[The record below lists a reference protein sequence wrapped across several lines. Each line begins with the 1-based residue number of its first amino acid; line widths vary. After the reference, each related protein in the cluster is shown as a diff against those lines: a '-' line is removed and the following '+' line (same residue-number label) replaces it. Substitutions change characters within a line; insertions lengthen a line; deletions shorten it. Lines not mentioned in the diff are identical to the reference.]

1 MGTLGFVCPTTGREV
16 DTGIEV
22 DSLSFTSL
30 HSEQLGCPECLE
42 THQLS
47 LIKVWVADTGPAR
60 ADRVI
65 SIASAG
71 SYFNAPGTGVH
82 EVGCHGKIRSGRLGS
97 VARPITHV
105 CTSSDQDTVA

>member
-47 LIKVWVADTGPAR
+47 LIKVWVAEMGQHEPSDLALT
-60 ADRVI
+60 VHLI
-65 SIASAG
+65 SAFRGSNRSA
-71 SYFNAPGTGVH
+71 
-82 EVGCHGKIRSGRLGS
+82 
-97 VARPITHV
+97 VARLTRRLEHLGAVPAIGPFIFGFAQSRH
-105 CTSSDQDTVA
+105 C

>member
-16 DTGIEV
+16 YTGIEV

-47 LIKVWVADTGPAR
+47 ERFG
-60 ADRVI
+60 
-65 SIASAG
+65 
-71 SYFNAPGTGVH
+71 
-82 EVGCHGKIRSGRLGS
+82 
-97 VARPITHV
+97 
-105 CTSSDQDTVA
+105 

>member
-1 MGTLGFVCPTTGREV
+1 MLALDYLLVASYPARLIVGHARSGRTRMGTLGFVCPTTGRKV

-47 LIKVWVADTGPAR
+47 LIKVWVAETGPPEPA
-60 ADRVI
+60 
-65 SIASAG
+65 
-71 SYFNAPGTGVH
+71 
-82 EVGCHGKIRSGRLGS
+82 E
-97 VARPITHV
+97 
-105 CTSSDQDTVA
+105 

>member
-47 LIKVWVADTGPAR
+47 LIKVWVADTGPPEPA
-60 ADRVI
+60 A
-65 SIASAG
+65 
-71 SYFNAPGTGVH
+71 
-82 EVGCHGKIRSGRLGS
+82 E
-97 VARPITHV
+97 
-105 CTSSDQDTVA
+105 

>member
-47 LIKVWVADTGPAR
+47 LIKVWVAETGPP
-60 ADRVI
+60 DFVI
-65 SIASAG
+65 SPLSILLISAFSGLDPASG
-71 SYFNAPGTGVH
+71 CRTTGNPPGAPG
-82 EVGCHGKIRSGRLGS
+82 
-97 VARPITHV
+97 A
-105 CTSSDQDTVA
+105 TSH

>member
-47 LIKVWVADTGPAR
+47 LIKIWVGRHESAR
-60 ADRVI
+60 AGRVI

-71 SYFNAPGTGVH
+71 
-82 EVGCHGKIRSGRLGS
+82 
-97 VARPITHV
+97 
-105 CTSSDQDTVA
+105 

>member
-47 LIKVWVADTGPAR
+47 LIKACSRPAR
-60 ADRVI
+60 AARV
-65 SIASAG
+65 SSPLFSRASGKQTSASA
-71 SYFNAPGTGVH
+71 STQSKVP
-82 EVGCHGKIRSGRLGS
+82 
-97 VARPITHV
+97 
-105 CTSSDQDTVA
+105 TSALPAS

>member
-30 HSEQLGCPECLE
+30 RSEQLGCPECLE

-47 LIKVWVADTGPAR
+47 LIKVWVAEMGQHEPSDLALTVHLISAFRGSNDVR
-60 ADRVI
+60 LWHKADVRV
-65 SIASAG
+65 
-71 SYFNAPGTGVH
+71 
-82 EVGCHGKIRSGRLGS
+82 RL
-97 VARPITHV
+97 AKV
-105 CTSSDQDTVA
+105 CY

>member
-1 MGTLGFVCPTTGREV
+1 MLVQGDQSWAHSVLYVQPRDEV

-47 LIKVWVADTGPAR
+47 LIKVWVAEMGPPEA
-60 ADRVI
+60 A
-65 SIASAG
+65 
-71 SYFNAPGTGVH
+71 
-82 EVGCHGKIRSGRLGS
+82 E
-97 VARPITHV
+97 
-105 CTSSDQDTVA
+105 

>member
-1 MGTLGFVCPTTGREV
+1 MLVQGDTLMGTLGFVCPTTGREV

-47 LIKVWVADTGPAR
+47 LIKVWVAETGP
-60 ADRVI
+60 
-65 SIASAG
+65 
-71 SYFNAPGTGVH
+71 PGV
-82 EVGCHGKIRSGRLGS
+82 E
-97 VARPITHV
+97 
-105 CTSSDQDTVA
+105 